1 MHPLIVSQTPFF
13 FLRKCSVST
22 TVCQYKYHRFLCIC
36 IPALPK
42 KPWWYPTVFSCHVGK
57 RLPGVL
63 CWAVSSAR
71 SYGCW
76 ICACIAV
83 LWGGTVILGSR
94 SCCCNERPLF
104 FLLLWFP
111 CVESLT
117 SFPEVFW
124 IFFFVHADSVACYE
138 GISTADNKVS
148 VSTGRLRRSAAR
160 PQHCQSLHVPY
171 PETIHQV
178 QVVRN
183 WICSSLGKQPTFHGL
198 WARGVLVGEDAFL
211 LGSHPRSLLLYNSVS
226 YGNSGKTVYRL
237 AE

>member
-36 IPALPK
+36 TPAPPK
-42 KPWWYPTVFSCHVGK
+42 KPWWYLTVLSCHVGK

-124 IFFFVHADSVACYE
+124 IFFLYMQTVLPAMKGYRQQTTKFLY
-138 GISTADNKVS
+138 
-148 VSTGRLRRSAAR
+148 R
-160 PQHCQSLHVPY
+160 
-171 PETIHQV
+171 
-178 QVVRN
+178 
-183 WICSSLGKQPTFHGL
+183 
-198 WARGVLVGEDAFL
+198 LVGSEDL
-211 LGSHPRSLLLYNSVS
+211 LPDHSIVS
-226 YGNSGKTVYRL
+226 PYTSRVLKPYIRYRWSEIESALHLGNSPPFMASEQEVFLWERMLSFWAAIL
-237 AE
+237 AHCCCTTQYPMVILERQCIV

>member
-124 IFFFVHADSVACYE
+124 IFFLYMQTVLPAMKGYRQQTTKFLY
-138 GISTADNKVS
+138 
-148 VSTGRLRRSAAR
+148 R
-160 PQHCQSLHVPY
+160 
-171 PETIHQV
+171 
-178 QVVRN
+178 
-183 WICSSLGKQPTFHGL
+183 
-198 WARGVLVGEDAFL
+198 LVGSEDL
-211 LGSHPRSLLLYNSVS
+211 LPDHSIVS
-226 YGNSGKTVYRL
+226 PYTSRILKPYIRYRWSEIESALHLGNSPPFMASEQEVFLWERMLSFWAAIL
-237 AE
+237 AHCCCTTQYPMVILERQCIV

>member
-36 IPALPK
+36 TPAPPK
-42 KPWWYPTVFSCHVGK
+42 KPWWYLTVLSCHVGK

-63 CWAVSSAR
+63 CWAVSSAH

-76 ICACIAV
+76 ICECIAV

-124 IFFFVHADSVACYE
+124 IFFLYMQTVLPAMKGYRQQTTKFLY
-138 GISTADNKVS
+138 
-148 VSTGRLRRSAAR
+148 R
-160 PQHCQSLHVPY
+160 
-171 PETIHQV
+171 
-178 QVVRN
+178 
-183 WICSSLGKQPTFHGL
+183 
-198 WARGVLVGEDAFL
+198 LVGSEDL
-211 LGSHPRSLLLYNSVS
+211 LPDHSIVS
-226 YGNSGKTVYRL
+226 PYTSRVLKPYIRYRWSEIESALHLGNSPPFMASEQEVFLWERMLSFWAAIL
-237 AE
+237 AHCCCTTQYPMVILERQCIV